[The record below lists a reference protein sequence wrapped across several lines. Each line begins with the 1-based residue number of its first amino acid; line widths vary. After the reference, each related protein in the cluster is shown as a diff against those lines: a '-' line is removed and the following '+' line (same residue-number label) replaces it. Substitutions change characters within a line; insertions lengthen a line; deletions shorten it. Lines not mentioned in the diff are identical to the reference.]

1 MIRAFTLSFV
11 AWMLTALM
19 VSTALAGFKL
29 EDPIE
34 PRIKTI
40 AQQLRCPVCQG
51 ETIYDSHSTVANQLK
66 DLIREQVSAGRSDD
80 EILAFFVARYGDFIL
95 MEPQARGAN
104 LVIWAFPAA
113 ALLLGCLALLLL
125 LRRRRARLVTTT
137 ATVTDTEDLIRRIE
151 RLEL

>member
-1 MIRAFTLSFV
+1 
-11 AWMLTALM
+11 MLTALM
-19 VSTALAGFKL
+19 VSTALAELKL

-34 PRIKTI
+34 PRVKTI

-51 ETIYDSHSTVANQLK
+51 ETVYDSHSAVANQLK

-80 EILAFFVARYGDFIL
+80 EIRAFFVARYGDFIL

-104 LVIWAFPAA
+104 LLIWAFPAA
-113 ALLLGCLALLLL
+113 ALLLGSLVLLLL
-125 LRRRRARLVTTT
+125 LRRRRANPATTT
-137 ATVTDTEDLIRRIE
+137 ATVKDTKDLMRRIE

>member
-1 MIRAFTLSFV
+1 MIRAFTLLFV
-11 AWMLTALM
+11 AWTLTALM
-19 VSTALAGFKL
+19 VSTALAEFKL

-34 PRIKTI
+34 PRVKTV

-51 ETIYDSHSTVANQLK
+51 ETVYDSHSTVANQLK
-66 DLIREQVSAGRSDD
+66 DLIREQVSAGRSND

-104 LVIWAFPAA
+104 LLIWAFPAA
-113 ALLLGCLALLLL
+113 AFLLGSLVLLLL
-125 LRRRRARLVTTT
+125 LRRRRAHLVTTT
-137 ATVTDTEDLIRRIE
+137 STVTDSEDLIRRIE